1 MLNNS
6 SNTDQGSKRASAAT
20 IGAALTAAPTNPQR
34 VPESWKIQ
42 ADKGLAGMGVRQIL
56 ICGDDH
62 EDLEVIGQA
71 LEGISESP
79 LMVDFIVTSS
89 DVIAHCLSKDYDAL
103 LMLLPE
109 PAATG
114 FKLLEQLQRNLP
126 ALPVVVL
133 APGSD
138 TEMAAHFLLQGAQ
151 DFLYRHVSDAHLIRR
166 TLDHARFR
174 KQHVLSSTS
183 ARGYDGS
190 ISARDSITGLP
201 GRAQFCK
208 TVSELLSYGDARGQ
222 QAALL
227 LVDLDGYSAV
237 IRELGVGIGE
247 QLLKIVSERMRG
259 LLPSSAMTAHFGG
272 SIFAVAVPDIG
283 GSKNAVRVARSITG
297 AVAQPVVV
305 EGHGIGIGSRVGISL
320 FPRHGQD
327 LDTLIRNADTAMV
340 HDGSLKRNEL
350 RIFQREKQSGFAD

>member
-1 MLNNS
+1 M
-6 SNTDQGSKRASAAT
+6 
-20 IGAALTAAPTNPQR
+20 
-34 VPESWKIQ
+34 E
-42 ADKGLAGMGVRQIL
+42 VRRIL

-62 EDLEVIGQA
+62 EDLLVIGQA

-79 LMVDFIVTSS
+79 LVVDFTVTSS
-89 DVIAHCLSKDYDAL
+89 DVIANCMAKDYDAL

-109 PAATG
+109 PVASG

-138 TEMAAHFLLQGAQ
+138 AELAARFLLHGAQ
-151 DFLYRHVSDAHLIRR
+151 DFLSRHHSDAHFIRR

-174 KQHVLSSTS
+174 KQHMLSSTR
-183 ARGYDGS
+183 ARGYEGS
-190 ISARDSITGLP
+190 SSARDSITGLP
-201 GRAQFCK
+201 SRAQFNK
-208 TVSELLSYGDARGQ
+208 TVSEMLSYCDARGQ
-222 QAALL
+222 QAGLF

-237 IRELGVGIGE
+237 IRELGIGVGE
-247 QLLKIVSERMRG
+247 QLLKTVSERMRG
-259 LLPSSAMTAHFGG
+259 LLPSTATTAHFGG

-283 GSKNAVRVARSITG
+283 GSKNAVRVARSVTG

-327 LDTLIRNADTAMV
+327 LETLIRHADLAMV
-340 HDGSLKRNEL
+340 QDGSLKRNEF
-350 RIFQREKQSGFAD
+350 RIYKRDKQSGFAD